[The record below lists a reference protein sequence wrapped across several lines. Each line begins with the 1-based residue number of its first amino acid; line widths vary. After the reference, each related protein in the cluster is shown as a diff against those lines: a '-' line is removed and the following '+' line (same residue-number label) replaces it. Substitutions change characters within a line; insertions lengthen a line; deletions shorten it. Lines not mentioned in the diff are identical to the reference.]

1 MLRQALRVASREAV
15 LVRGSPVLQQQQQ
28 QQQFVRNFAGP
39 VVKKEFKPASRS
51 HPEHEYVET
60 PSMLYVTAIV
70 TVPVVISFWG
80 LTRLV

>member
-1 MLRQALRVASREAV
+1 MLRQALRVVSREAV
-15 LVRGSPVLQQQQQ
+15 LVRGSPVLQQQ

-51 HPEHEYVET
+51 HSEHEYIET
-60 PSMLYVTAIV
+60 PSMLYVTGIL
-70 TVPVVISFWG
+70 TVPIVISFWG